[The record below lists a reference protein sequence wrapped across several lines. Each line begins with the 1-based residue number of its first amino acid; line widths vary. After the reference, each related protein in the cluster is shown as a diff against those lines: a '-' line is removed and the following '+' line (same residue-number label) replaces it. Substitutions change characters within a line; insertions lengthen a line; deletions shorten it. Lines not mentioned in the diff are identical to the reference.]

1 MNNFKKSDRWKIQL
15 TIAINF
21 FSSKNNDE
29 EPVMHSKSDN
39 TEIMIKDK
47 TNEVIKKLFDLL
59 LNKYQIGLETLMR
72 GSDFIYD
79 CVHLLHSRCHKVNF
93 KRGRSYIDSSEWIK
107 EKKATINPISKKDSN
122 RKKQVIF

>member
-1 MNNFKKSDRWKIQL
+1 MNNFKKSNRWKIQL

-21 FSSKNNDE
+21 ISSKNNDE

-39 TEIMIKDK
+39 IEIMIKDK
-47 TNEVIKKLFDLL
+47 TNEVIEKLFDLL
-59 LNKYQIGLETLMR
+59 LNKYKIGLETLMR
-72 GSDFIYD
+72 DSDFIYD
-79 CVHLLHSRCHKVNF
+79 CVHLLHSSCHKINF

-107 EKKATINPISKKDSN
+107 DKKATINPISKKDSN

>member
-1 MNNFKKSDRWKIQL
+1 MNNFKKSYRWKIQL

-21 FSSKNNDE
+21 ISSKNNDE

-39 TEIMIKDK
+39 IEIMIKDK
-47 TNEVIKKLFDLL
+47 TNEVIEKLFDLL
-59 LNKYQIGLETLMR
+59 LNKYKIGLETLMR
-72 GSDFIYD
+72 DSDFIYD
-79 CVHLLHSRCHKVNF
+79 CVHLLHSSCHKINF

-107 EKKATINPISKKDSN
+107 DKKATINPISKKDSN

>member
-1 MNNFKKSDRWKIQL
+1 MNNFKKSNRWKIQL

-21 FSSKNNDE
+21 ISSKNNDE

-39 TEIMIKDK
+39 IKIMIKDK
-47 TNEVIKKLFDLL
+47 TNEVIEKLFDLL

-72 GSDFIYD
+72 DSDFIYG
-79 CVHLLHSRCHKVNF
+79 CVHLLHSRCHKINF

-107 EKKATINPISKKDSN
+107 DKKATINPISKKDSN

>member
-1 MNNFKKSDRWKIQL
+1 MNNFKKSNRWKIQL

-21 FSSKNNDE
+21 ISSKNNDE

-39 TEIMIKDK
+39 IEIMIKDK
-47 TNEVIKKLFDLL
+47 INEVIEKLFDLL

-79 CVHLLHSRCHKVNF
+79 CVHLLHSRCHKINF

-107 EKKATINPISKKDSN
+107 DKKATINPISKKDSN

>member
-1 MNNFKKSDRWKIQL
+1 MNNFKKSYRWKIQL

-21 FSSKNNDE
+21 ISSKNNDE

-39 TEIMIKDK
+39 IEIMIKDK
-47 TNEVIKKLFDLL
+47 INEVIEKLFDLL

-79 CVHLLHSRCHKVNF
+79 CVHLLHSRCHKINF

-107 EKKATINPISKKDSN
+107 DKKATINPISKKDSN

>member
-1 MNNFKKSDRWKIQL
+1 MNNFKKSYRWKIQL

-21 FSSKNNDE
+21 ISSKNNDE

-39 TEIMIKDK
+39 IEIMIKDK
-47 TNEVIKKLFDLL
+47 VNEVIEKLFDLL

-79 CVHLLHSRCHKVNF
+79 CVHLLHSRCHKINF

-107 EKKATINPISKKDSN
+107 DKKATTNPISKKDSN